1 MSEPSTPLMR
11 QYSAIKKEHPN
22 ALLFFRLG
30 DFYELFFDDA
40 ILAARELQITLTS
53 RNKEKGVNI
62 PMCGVPYHA
71 AEGYIAKLIR
81 RGFKVAV
88 CEQVEDPRLATK
100 LVRREVTR
108 VVTPGTAAD
117 SSLNAEENNFL
128 AAVAT
133 VGDRV
138 GFAALDLSTGEFRAT
153 EFAGESA
160 GRRIQEELEQLR
172 PKEMLYGSSAPL
184 LEHASSTQLGS
195 FATLN
200 GRDTPH
206 STGTAPVARISGF
219 GWAETPLDD
228 WIFAPDHAIPLVEN
242 HFGVLSLEGFGL
254 AGKQA
259 AASAAGA
266 ILYYIRSTQ
275 RGTLDHVDRI
285 GFYERQNCLVLDAVT
300 VRNLELIEPLFAGTD
315 AGVTLIRCLDAT
327 ITPMG
332 KRLLRMWMLRPS
344 LDRTEIEARLDAV
357 DVQVKDIVGREE
369 LRRSLDGI
377 LDLERLLS
385 RVTLETANP
394 RDVLALGA
402 SLGKLPKVRGVLA
415 GLLAPR
421 LAMLH
426 AAIDELGDLR
436 GKIES
441 MLAPEPPLTLND
453 GGVIAAGIDKDLD
466 ELRDL
471 SHNSKQYLAQVETR
485 ERERTGIGS
494 LKVKFNSIFGYYIE
508 ISKANLHHAPTDY
521 ERKQTLVNAE
531 RFTTPELK
539 EYESKILDAQ
549 EKIVEIERRL
559 FAELRSAIAAEAKR
573 IRQTALALAEVD
585 VLGSLAHI
593 AALRN
598 YCRPKFEADNSDQTA
613 DLEIVEGRHP
623 VIELQEMTI
632 GNDRFVPNDLF
643 LNSKTHNI
651 VVLTGPNMGGKS
663 TYLRQAAL
671 IVIMAQMGSF
681 VPARSV
687 RMGIVDRVFTRIG
700 ASDNVARGR
709 STFMVEM
716 TETAAILH
724 TATPRSLILLDE
736 VGRGTSTYDGLA
748 IAWAAVEY
756 LHARVR
762 AKTLFATHYFELTE
776 LAEQLSGV
784 KNYHVS
790 VKETGGSVVFL
801 RRVEPGAADRSYGIE
816 VAKLAGLPN
825 EVVVR
830 AREVLAEHESS
841 EHRLSGH
848 LTPGSAP
855 ERPAQLTIFTPLSQ
869 PVLEKLREADLDRMT
884 PLEALN
890 LLAELKKA
898 DWQKRW
904 QRRTQLIHASGQ
916 LLIVGFDGT
925 EMSPRLASL
934 LAKIAPA
941 GVILFARNIKG
952 VEQTHTLLRE
962 CQKCV
967 AMPLFTCVDLE
978 GGTVDRFRNVLGTA
992 PSPAEVFA
1000 TGSRALYRKHGRVI
1014 GENCRALGF
1023 NVDFAPVL
1031 DLAFAASRSVMSSR
1045 AVSDDPKQVV
1055 VYAREFLQ
1063 GLRDA
1068 GVLGCG
1074 KHFPWAG

>member
-11 QYSAIKKEHPN
+11 QYAAIKKEHPH

-40 ILAARELQITLTS
+40 VLAARELQITLTS

-71 AEGYIAKLIR
+71 AEGYISKLIR

-88 CEQVEDPRLATK
+88 CEQVEDPRLAKT

-117 SSLNAEENNFL
+117 SLLNAEENNFL

-160 GRRIQEELEQLR
+160 GRRVQEELEQLR
-172 PKEMLYGSSAPL
+172 PKEMLYGSLAPL
-184 LEHASSTQLGS
+184 LERVADVRSPGGRVEMGTSSFRS
-195 FATLN
+195 VAP
-200 GRDTPH
+200 TP
-206 STGTAPVARISGF
+206 SIGTAPIAHVAGGR
-219 GWAETPLDD
+219 WAETPLDD
-228 WIFAPDHAIPLVEN
+228 WIFAPDHALPLLEN

-315 AGVTLIRCLDAT
+315 AGVTLFRCLDAT
-327 ITPMG
+327 VTPMG
-332 KRLLRMWMLRPS
+332 KRLLRTWMLRPS
-344 LDRTEIEARLDAV
+344 LDRIEIEGRLDAV
-357 DVQVKDIVGREE
+357 EVQVKDTMRREE

-394 RDVLALGA
+394 RDVLALAA
-402 SLGKLPKVRGVLA
+402 SLGRIPKVRAVLA
-415 GLLAPR
+415 GLSESRLPAAR
-421 LAMLH
+421 LAALH
-426 AAIDELGDLR
+426 DVIDELGDLR
-436 GKIES
+436 EKIDRT
-441 MLAPEPPLTLND
+441 LVPEPPLTLSD

-471 SHNSKQYLAQVETR
+471 SRNSKHYLTQVELR
-485 ERERTGIGS
+485 ERERTGIAS

-508 ISKANLHHAPTDY
+508 ISKANLHLSPADY

-559 FAELRSAIAAEAKR
+559 FAELRSAIASEARR

-585 VLGSLAHI
+585 VLGCLSHI

-598 YCRPKFEADNSDQTA
+598 YCRPKFEPEPEQKPEQKPDEAEKADHVG
-613 DLEIVEGRHP
+613 DLEIVAGRHP
-623 VIELQEMTI
+623 VIELQELAA
-632 GNDRFVPNDLF
+632 GSERFVPNELF
-643 LNSKTHNI
+643 LDASTHNI
-651 VVLTGPNMGGKS
+651 IVLTGPNMGGKS

-681 VPARSV
+681 VPARAV
-687 RMGIVDRVFTRIG
+687 RLGIVDRVFTRIG

-724 TATPRSLILLDE
+724 TATARSLILLDE

-790 VKETGGSVVFL
+790 VKETGGGIVFL
-801 RRVEPGAADRSYGIE
+801 RKVELGAADRSYGIE

-825 EVVVR
+825 EVILR
-830 AREVLAEHESS
+830 AREVLAEHEFA
-841 EHRLSGH
+841 EQQATAHLS
-848 LTPGSAP
+848 PGSSP
-855 ERPAQLTIFTPLSQ
+855 PPTQLTIFTPLSQ
-869 PVLEKLREADLDRMT
+869 PVLDRLREVDLNRVT

-890 LLAELKKA
+890 LLAELKKE
-898 DWQKRW
+898 
-904 QRRTQLIHASGQ
+904 I
-916 LLIVGFDGT
+916 
-925 EMSPRLASL
+925 
-934 LAKIAPA
+934 
-941 GVILFARNIKG
+941 
-952 VEQTHTLLRE
+952 
-962 CQKCV
+962 
-967 AMPLFTCVDLE
+967 
-978 GGTVDRFRNVLGTA
+978 
-992 PSPAEVFA
+992 
-1000 TGSRALYRKHGRVI
+1000 
-1014 GENCRALGF
+1014 
-1023 NVDFAPVL
+1023 
-1031 DLAFAASRSVMSSR
+1031 
-1045 AVSDDPKQVV
+1045 
-1055 VYAREFLQ
+1055 
-1063 GLRDA
+1063 
-1068 GVLGCG
+1068 
-1074 KHFPWAG
+1074 